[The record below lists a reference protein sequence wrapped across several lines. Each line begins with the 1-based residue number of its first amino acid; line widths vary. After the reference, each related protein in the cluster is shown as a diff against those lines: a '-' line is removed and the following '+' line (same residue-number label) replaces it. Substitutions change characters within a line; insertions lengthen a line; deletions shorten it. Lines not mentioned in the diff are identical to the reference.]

1 MSRLGFI
8 YMLISGLA
16 FALMSLLVG
25 VVHQLQPSLSVAMTS
40 LVRALVNLALLLA
53 FHWRAPLSLF
63 GDRRPALWLRGLSG
77 SGALI
82 TYFAALSRVGIGEAS
97 FLNQTSTVW
106 VAVLAPWVLQE
117 ETSRRTW
124 LAIGGAMIGML
135 LLSLPRDGMADDTLG
150 RFLGVFSGFLASI
163 AYLSIRRAGASNGPS
178 VIVFYFTLVSAVI
191 CLLMLS
197 FEQVVWPEGWRVWSV
212 LVGVGI
218 MATLGQIY
226 MTRAYKIGPASAVA
240 AMAYASPLLTAIL
253 GVTFLGQLPDL
264 AGWVGMLLILLCGV
278 ALPALQALP
287 RASQESPRH

>member
-8 YMLISGLA
+8 YMLTSGLA

-25 VVHQLQPSLSVAMTS
+25 MVHQLQPSLSVAMTS
-40 LVRALVNLALLLA
+40 LIRALVNLALLLA

-106 VAVLAPWVLQE
+106 VAALAPWVLQE
-117 ETSRRTW
+117 ATSRRTW
-124 LAIGGAMIGML
+124 IAIGGAMMGML
-135 LLSLPRDGMADDTLG
+135 LLSIPRTGVADDSVG
-150 RFLGVFSGFLASI
+150 RFLGVFSGFLAAI

-178 VIVFYFTLVSAVI
+178 VIVFYFTLVSAAL
-191 CLLMLS
+191 CLVMLS
-197 FEQVVWPEGWRVWSV
+197 FEPVIWPEHWQVWAV
-212 LVGVGI
+212 LVGVGV
-218 MATLGQIY
+218 MATLGQLY

-253 GVTFLGQLPDL
+253 GVAFLDQLPDT
-264 AGWVGMLLILLCGV
+264 AGWIGMALILLCGV

-287 RASQESPRH
+287 RAG